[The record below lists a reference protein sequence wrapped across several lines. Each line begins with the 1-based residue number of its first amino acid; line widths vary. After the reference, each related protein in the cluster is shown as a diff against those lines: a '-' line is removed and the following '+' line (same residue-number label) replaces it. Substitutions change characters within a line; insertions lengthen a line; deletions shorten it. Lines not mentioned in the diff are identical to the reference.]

1 MPCIVALLFLL
12 FPRVALVLLWLFS
25 NYLEHA
31 YHGILLP
38 LLGFLFLPLTTLIYA
53 YMVNNGVPTDGFNL
67 IWLILA
73 GLIRLG
79 ARGHRDRNRRREGR
93 RARPRPLYGR
103 LEHRC

>member
-1 MPCIVALLFLL
+1 MPCLIALLFLL

-53 YMVNNGVPTDGFNL
+53 YMVNNAMPAEGFNL

-73 GLIRLG
+73 VLIDLG
-79 ARGHRDRNRRREGR
+79 AMGHGYRSRRR
-93 RARPRPLYGR
+93 
-103 LEHRC
+103 

>member
-1 MPCIVALLFLL
+1 MPCLVALLFLM

-38 LLGFLFLPLTTLIYA
+38 LLGFLFLPLTTLVYA
-53 YMVNNGVPTDGFNL
+53 YMINNHVPTDGFNL

-73 GLIRLG
+73 VLIDIGALG
-79 ARGHRDRNRRREGR
+79 HGYRNRRR
-93 RARPRPLYGR
+93 
-103 LEHRC
+103 